1 MANEIKKLKKEYLKL
16 NKEYRKKLNELHKVV
31 CQGAW
36 DYQDMTEYFI
46 MYFEWM
52 KKSFEIAYNTLI
64 DTDEAKEIINKLDEA
79 IKAYHDW
86 MNHEFEIS
94 NYDTVDEYVKDHKRK
109 LDKFWDLIKENI
121 ERWWY

>member
-1 MANEIKKLKKEYLKL
+1 MTTEIKKLKKEYLKL
-16 NKEYRKKLNELHKVV
+16 NKEYRKKLNKLHKVV

-64 DTDEAKEIINKLDEA
+64 DTDEAKEIINKLDES

-86 MNHEFEIS
+86 MNHEFEIDT
-94 NYDTVDEYVKDHKRK
+94 YDSLEEYVKDHKRK